1 MVAESN
7 AVRGMRKASSGTARG
22 GKGNGGVPSRSG
34 GKSRGQV
41 EQVGT
46 STLQH
51 EPREISITIPVPTPS
66 PNEWV
71 RAHWSTYA
79 KIKKTWMSRIHSASI
94 RHCGTGI
101 FGKPIANA
109 SLTIERMGC
118 RELDQ
123 DNLVGGMKPIIDNL
137 VKLGFL
143 ENDTPDVIQH
153 MDVFQTLVR
162 TKAEQGTRITISER
176 SKETG

>member
-1 MVAESN
+1 MVEKSN
-7 AVRGMRKASSGTARG
+7 AVRGVRKTTGSNARG
-22 GKGNGGVPSRSG
+22 CKGDGGVHRRSG
-34 GKSRGQV
+34 GKSRGKV
-41 EQVGT
+41 EQIGT
-46 STLQH
+46 STLQQ

-71 RAHWSTYA
+71 RAHWSKYS
-79 KIKKTWMSRIHSASI
+79 KIKKGWMSRLHSACI
-94 RHCGTGI
+94 RHCGLGI
-101 FGKPIANA
+101 FGKPIAHA

-153 MDVFQTLVR
+153 MNVFQTSVG
-162 TKAEQGTRITISER
+162 TKSAQGTRITIRECI
-176 SKETG
+176 KETG